1 MTITLGELAA
11 AIDAVLDGDPHVRVR
26 RVATLDQAGAGDVSF
41 LYDRRYRRFLGIT
54 GASAVILAPGDA
66 AQCVAAKLIVDDPYL
81 GFARAATVLHP
92 PAPVV
97 PGVHPSAWVSPQ
109 AQVSA
114 GARVGAQAVI
124 ERGAR
129 IGDGADVGA
138 GCLVG
143 EDAVIG
149 EFTRLHA
156 GVTVCHGVR
165 IGRRCIVF
173 EGAVIGADG
182 FGLARDGERWMRIP
196 QIGSVQIGD
205 DVEIGAN
212 TTVDRGTLRDTV
224 IEHGVKIDNLVQ
236 IGHNCR
242 IGAHT
247 AIAGCAGISGSVTVG
262 RRCLIGG
269 GVGLAGHLEVADDVV
284 LTGFTMVTKS
294 IRRPGTYS
302 SGWPS
307 RDARQWRREVAALRR
322 LGARGGGT
330 EQE

>member
-92 PAPVV
+92 PSPVV

-236 IGHNCR
+236 IGHNVR
-242 IGAHT
+242 IGEHSAL
-247 AIAGCAGISGSVTVG
+247 AGCVGIAGSASIG
-262 RRCLIGG
+262 RRCMLGG
-269 GVGLAGHLEVADDVV
+269 GVGIAGHLALCDDVIV
-284 LTGFTMVTKS
+284 TGMSLVTKS
-294 IRRPGTYS
+294 ITRPGSYS
-302 SGWPS
+302 GGWP
-307 RDARQWRREVAALRR
+307 ARETRSWRRDIARIRR
-322 LGARGGGT
+322 LIAEG
-330 EQE
+330 